1 MVCVW
6 WLAHSKFTALVP
18 LSSMEGSVVLE
29 ATQIIG
35 VVVTGRERKVQGRE
49 GRRVGGGREEGG
61 REEGREYRG
70 GR

>member
-1 MVCVW
+1 
-6 WLAHSKFTALVP
+6 
-18 LSSMEGSVVLE
+18 MEGSVVLE